1 MSATKW
7 AKNYSVNVKMDE
19 GPCYKRVVLKLSG
32 EALKGDDGSSIS
44 SSVINDIAEE
54 VCQIHERGV
63 EIAIVTGGGNF
74 IRGIEADKL
83 GIDRASADYMG
94 MLATVING
102 IALQNGLEKKGL
114 FVRLVSAIEIKGVA
128 EPFINRRVHQHL
140 SKGRIVIFTAGTGNP
155 YFTTDTSAALRA
167 IEMNADIFLKATKV
181 DGVYPDD
188 PKKVKNLV
196 KFDRISYD
204 EVISREL
211 KVIDSTAVTLC
222 KENNVL
228 IKVFNITKKGNIIK
242 AITDRTIGTIINGRE

>member
-1 MSATKW
+1 
-7 AKNYSVNVKMDE
+7 MDV

-44 SSVINDIAEE
+44 PSVIDNIAEE
-54 VCQIHERGV
+54 IRQLHERGV

-74 IRGIEADKL
+74 FRGINADKL

-94 MLATVING
+94 MLATIING
-102 IALQNGLEKKGL
+102 IALQNALEKKGL
-114 FVRLVSAIEIKGVA
+114 SVRLVSAIEIKEVA
-128 EPFINRRVHQHL
+128 EPFVYKRVNQHL
-140 SKGRIVIFTAGTGNP
+140 AKARVVIFAAGTGNP

-167 IEMNADIFLKATKV
+167 IEINADVFLKATKV

-196 KFDRISYD
+196 KFDHISYD

-211 KVIDSTAVTLC
+211 KVIDGTAVTLC
-222 KENNVL
+222 KENNLL
-228 IKVFNITKKGNIIK
+228 IKVFNITKKGNIVK
-242 AITDRTIGTIINGRE
+242 AITDKNIGTSINARE

>member
-1 MSATKW
+1 
-7 AKNYSVNVKMDE
+7 MDE

-32 EALKGDDGSSIS
+32 EALKGEDEYGIS
-44 SSVINDIAEE
+44 FPVIKNIAEE
-54 VCQIHERGV
+54 VCQVHELGV

-74 IRGIEADKL
+74 FRGINADGL

-102 IALQNGLEKKGL
+102 IALQNALEKKGL
-114 FVRLVSAIEIKGVA
+114 SVRLVSAIEIKEVA
-128 EPFINRRVHQHL
+128 EPFIYKRVNQHL
-140 SKGRIVIFTAGTGNP
+140 ARDRVVIFAAGTGNP

-167 IEMNADIFLKATKV
+167 IEINADVFLKATMV
-181 DGVYPDD
+181 EGVFADD

-196 KFDRISYD
+196 KFGHISYD

-222 KENNVL
+222 KENNLL
-228 IKVFNITKKGNIIK
+228 IKVFNITKKGNIVK
-242 AITDRTIGTIINGRE
+242 AITDKNIGTSINGGGKS

>member
-1 MSATKW
+1 M
-7 AKNYSVNVKMDE
+7 KNFNVNVKMDE

-32 EALKGDDGSSIS
+32 EALKGADGVGVFSP
-44 SSVINDIAEE
+44 VIDDIAGE
-54 VCQIHERGV
+54 VCQVHEQGI

-83 GIDRASADYMG
+83 GIDRVSADYMG

-102 IALQNGLEKKGL
+102 IALQSALEKKGL
-114 FVRLVSAIEIKGVA
+114 PVRLVSAIEIKGVA
-128 EPFINRRVHQHL
+128 EPFINKRVNRHL
-140 SKGRIVIFTAGTGNP
+140 ARGRVVIFTAGTGNP

-167 IEMNADIFLKATKV
+167 IEINADVFLKATKV
-181 DGVYPDD
+181 DGVYADD

-196 KFDRISYD
+196 KFDHISYD
-204 EVISREL
+204 EVLSREL

-242 AITDRTIGTIINGRE
+242 AVTDQTIGTIINGRE